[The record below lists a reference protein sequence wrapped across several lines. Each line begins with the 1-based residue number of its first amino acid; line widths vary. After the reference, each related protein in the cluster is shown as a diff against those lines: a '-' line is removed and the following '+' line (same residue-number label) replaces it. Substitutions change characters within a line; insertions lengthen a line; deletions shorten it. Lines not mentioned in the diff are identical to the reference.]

1 MRLGCST
8 WGMPAA
14 PFEESIPRLAA
25 IGYHGIEI
33 AVLPRFR
40 TALESLGTDE
50 QARLRDLADTHG
62 LTITALAAHT
72 PLLATKQHDAS
83 IEVLRGAIDLSAE
96 LVPDDPPVVTTT
108 PGGAPEQWDA
118 VKYQLADEYGRLGAW
133 AADRGVTLGIE
144 PHVGGAVDEPH
155 EIRWLMEQIDA
166 ASVRINLDYSH
177 FLAHQLSLEES
188 VMPLLPWV
196 VHSHIKGNRGRWPSN
211 EFLVPGE
218 DEFDYT
224 AYLRTLHEM
233 GYRGWQS
240 VEVSVTVQARP
251 NYEPY
256 AAAQLAYDTLAAG
269 FEQAGLPGDD

>member
-1 MRLGCST
+1 
-8 WGMPAA
+8 MPAA

-25 IGYHGIEI
+25 IGYRGIEI

-40 TALESLGTDE
+40 TSLESLGAGE
-50 QARLRDLADTHG
+50 QARMRELAEAHG

-72 PLLATKQHDAS
+72 PLLAPEQHDAS
-83 IEVLRGAIDLSAE
+83 IELLRGAIDLSAE
-96 LVPDDPPVVTTT
+96 LAPDDPPVVTTT

-118 VKYQLADEYGRLGAW
+118 VKHRLADEYGRLGVR

-177 FLAHQLSLEES
+177 FLAHDLSMEES
-188 VMPLLPWV
+188 VIPLLPWV
-196 VHSHIKGNRGRWPSN
+196 AHSHIKGNRGRWPDN

-218 DEFDYT
+218 DDFDYA
-224 AYLRTLHEM
+224 AYLRTLHRA

-240 VEVSVTVQARP
+240 VEVSVMVQARP
-251 NYEPY
+251 DYGPY
-256 AAAQLAYDTLAAG
+256 AASQLAYDTLAAG
-269 FEQAGLPGDD
+269 FEHAGIGSSD